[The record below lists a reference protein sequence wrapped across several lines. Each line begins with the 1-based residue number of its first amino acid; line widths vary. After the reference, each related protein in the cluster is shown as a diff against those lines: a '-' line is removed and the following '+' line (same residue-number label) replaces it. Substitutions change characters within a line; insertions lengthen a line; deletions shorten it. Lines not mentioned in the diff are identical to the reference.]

1 VAQPTR
7 HEIAALIER
16 FIGDAPAEP
25 GDEVGWDDFT
35 SIRLR
40 DPFLEGI
47 RLEVG
52 EVQDRF
58 PAEGR
63 YCNDDGV
70 ARLREIV
77 VLLRADRTDP
87 ARG

>member
-1 VAQPTR
+1 MAGPKRQ
-7 HEIAALIER
+7 EIAALIER

-47 RLEVG
+47 RLEIC

-63 YCNDDGV
+63 YCNEEGI
-70 ARLREIV
+70 ARLRDLV
-77 VLLRADRTDP
+77 AQLRADRD
-87 ARG
+87 